1 MIDKVL
7 PATGHDHQWSMT
19 QYPTCTEEGCSVYYC
34 HKCGDSYTDDVV
46 PALGHTEVVDAAVA
60 PTCSATGLTE
70 GMHCA
75 TCYEI
80 LIHQE
85 VLPTL
90 THTNGAVMRENE
102 VASSCSNSGSYD
114 NVIYCTVCNAEV
126 SRETIPVAALEHTE
140 VIDPA
145 IPADCVNTGLTEGKH
160 CSVCNEILIAQE
172 TVSSTGHSFS
182 EWSVSKEATRKEAG
196 QEQRICANCAE
207 VEIREIPALG
217 GINPIVIV
225 AIVTAASAVAVAFLV
240 LKKKK

>member
-1 MIDKVL
+1 
-7 PATGHDHQWSMT
+7 
-19 QYPTCTEEGCSVYYC
+19 
-34 HKCGDSYTDDVV
+34 
-46 PALGHTEVVDAAVA
+46 
-60 PTCSATGLTE
+60 
-70 GMHCA
+70 
-75 TCYEI
+75 
-80 LIHQE
+80 
-85 VLPTL
+85 
-90 THTNGAVMRENE
+90 
-102 VASSCSNSGSYD
+102 
-114 NVIYCTVCNAEV
+114 
-126 SRETIPVAALEHTE
+126 

-182 EWSVSKEATRKEAG
+182 EWSVSKEATSKEAG